1 MGWNI
6 FKKKEKE
13 PSLGERVE
21 LALQKAKQDKRLAT
35 KEIDDINQWAAD
47 AIIDVYSAFFPN
59 SNLTYYRKQ
68 YAESAL
74 KEYDNIKEKYASEI
88 EPEMVEKCDKI
99 VTGYMNQ
106 IKLRE
111 SKLKLFQKLE
121 DEYKKTKEKLR
132 MAEKQGERTD
142 NLQEHTERLES
153 LDSDSK
159 SLSTA
164 MTETY
169 KLEDIKDDIA
179 MKEEYFN
186 QLEKL
191 NHQFADESD
200 YNTSLAFKEEIDKM
214 IEGIE

>member
-13 PSLGERVE
+13 PTLEERIE
-21 LALQKAKQDKRLAT
+21 LALQKAENDKRQAT
-35 KEIDDINQWAAD
+35 KEIKDINEWAAD

-68 YAESAL
+68 YTETAL
-74 KEYDNIKEKYASEI
+74 DEYQNIKQKYASEI
-88 EPEMVEKCDKI
+88 EPEMAEKCDKI
-99 VTGYMNQ
+99 VAGYMNQ

-121 DEYKKTKEKLR
+121 DEYKKTKEKLL

-142 NLQEHTERLES
+142 NLQEHTERLKNMD
-153 LDSDSK
+153 DSAE

-164 MTETY
+164 MTDTY

-179 MKEEYFN
+179 VKEEYFN

-191 NHQFADESD
+191 NHQFSDESD

-214 IEGIE
+214 IDKI

>member
-13 PSLGERVE
+13 PSLEERIE
-21 LALQKAKQDKRLAT
+21 LALQKAKQDKRQAAR
-35 KEIDDINQWAAD
+35 EIEDINQWAAD

-68 YAESAL
+68 YAETAL
-74 KEYDNIKEKYASEI
+74 EEYENIKKKYASEI
-88 EPEMVEKCDKI
+88 EAEMVEKCDKI
-99 VTGYMNQ
+99 VAGYMNQ

-121 DEYKKTKEKLR
+121 EEYKKTKEKLR
-132 MAEKQGERTD
+132 VAEKQGERTD
-142 NLQEHTERLES
+142 NLQEHAERLKN
-153 LDSDSK
+153 LDDSSE

-164 MTETY
+164 MTDTY
-169 KLEDIKDDIA
+169 KLEDIKGDIEE
-179 MKEEYFN
+179 KEEYFN

-191 NHQFADESD
+191 NNQFSDESD
-200 YNTSLAFKEEIDKM
+200 FNTSLAFKDEIDKM
-214 IEGIE
+214 IEKI